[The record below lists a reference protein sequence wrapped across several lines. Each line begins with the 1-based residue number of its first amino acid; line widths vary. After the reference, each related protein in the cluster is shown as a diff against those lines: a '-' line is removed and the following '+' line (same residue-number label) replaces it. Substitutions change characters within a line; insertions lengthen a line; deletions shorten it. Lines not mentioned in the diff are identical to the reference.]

1 MASRY
6 RDTPGTAL
14 RRREPLFP
22 WAKILIVDDSPEA
35 TDAVATLLAQLGH
48 DVRVAYD
55 GRSALRQASEDPP
68 KVVLLDIGMPEM
80 DGIEVSRRMRQTHGS
95 RVRIIAF
102 TGYLE
107 GPISEQLLAAH
118 FDAILLKPA
127 PFDAIVE
134 TIGRLIKA

>member
-1 MASRY
+1 M
-6 RDTPGTAL
+6 
-14 RRREPLFP
+14 
-22 WAKILIVDDSPEA
+22 AKILIVDDSPEA
-35 TDAVATLLAQLGH
+35 ADAVATLLAQLGH
-48 DVRVAYD
+48 DVRVTYD

-68 KVVLLDIGMPEM
+68 KVILLDIGMPEM

-118 FDAILLKPA
+118 FDAILLKPS

-134 TIGRLIKA
+134 TIGRLTKA

>member
-1 MASRY
+1 M
-6 RDTPGTAL
+6 
-14 RRREPLFP
+14 
-22 WAKILIVDDSPEA
+22 AKILIVDDSPEA
-35 TDAVATLLAQLGH
+35 ADAVATLLAQLGH
-48 DVRVAYD
+48 DVRVTYD

-107 GPISEQLLAAH
+107 GSISERLLAAR

-127 PFDAIVE
+127 SFDEIIEAIE
-134 TIGRLIKA
+134 RLTQGRVQDMN

>member
-1 MASRY
+1 M
-6 RDTPGTAL
+6 
-14 RRREPLFP
+14 
-22 WAKILIVDDSPEA
+22 AKILIVDDSPEA
-35 TDAVATLLAQLGH
+35 ADAVATLLAQLGH

-107 GPISEQLLAAH
+107 GSISEQLLAAH
-118 FDAILLKPA
+118 FDAILLKPS

-134 TIGRLIKA
+134 TIGRLTKA